1 MKTNMAPKAV
11 KEYISA
17 RRQKKKWL
25 IAVACLACAVVF
37 CTIYALTLPAI
48 TLEAGKLAE
57 SAQASQDQTA
67 SNETEANE
75 RTSQSA
81 SATAASNEG
90 PNSVTEASEKS
101 SAAEENAEEEIQPLA
116 NDEFSG
122 VENFWLWM
130 WAWDSK
136 EAKDYVMAGCYDTS
150 GAGKQPIQNKVLEQ
164 DDNRY
169 LIPVSYFE
177 TAYGSYGY
185 SFDPEDTANCPITYA
200 PNAYYSNAN
209 RTYASYVQVGENWYV
224 QIQDTT
230 LNPENGAKMTPPRSN
245 VYYRNYKTVTDAV
258 TPSSTVIN
266 MFDYWITDQD
276 APDDNDDGTNHFFN
290 GINANHALKFRKG
303 ANANGNWNNWTG
315 TAGLPYQGIV
325 ASTLQDGYPA
335 LSGNEDVFKP
345 EPSTLGNVE
354 NDVNLKESLKY
365 LFDPSYDG
373 DSAAYRSVHRNVGGL
388 LQVDNAGYYYYNS
401 QKNFA
406 ELDEKTNQVTL
417 YEDWGVKH
425 GGSSP
430 DGQFFP
436 FNKMPEVA
444 DLVST
449 DSAINHYFG
458 MTLTSRFV
466 QRPGGY
472 ADSGQEV
479 PTTFEFA
486 GDDDVWI
493 FIDNVLVADLGGIH
507 DRTSVSIDFH
517 SGDVII
523 ANEGGAQTKST
534 TLKAAFE
541 EAGMDITDPDSWRD
555 NTFADNTYHTLKF
568 YYLERGNTDSNLDLK
583 YNLTAIPST
592 GICKVDQYGE
602 EVEGAT
608 FAVYAAEKGG
618 NDDYHYLDNVKGT
631 RVDLPQK
638 YSFNL
643 DKTDEKKYGDIVDS
657 GGNTLVKALYTGTTN
672 AAGQMIFLD
681 EDKMPYTL
689 KELEE
694 LFGTHFI
701 LREIQVPEGYRL
713 VSDEIYLEIVNHKLL
728 SCNNTY
734 GSGVW
739 ASSNLLVTAPNTLKM
754 VDDSEQPYYDFDTD
768 TTNGTLFAV
777 VLKYEG
783 KADTGELSKQ
793 NNWKPVYGSDLDG
806 YTVTQVDDNASGD
819 DFINAVIKTAKAA
832 KDYGDVE
839 FQLGGSGMELNL
851 TNLPGDINSY
861 YYMLGD
867 SEKEN
872 TKYTVAYYW
881 SSETDWEK
889 ITAANTKRVDAD
901 QTTGIHSFSRSFGAD
916 INVPNINNRLL
927 VQKLDEDSTLVNGA
941 KFALY
946 KVEED
951 ASGIHYVDTNGN
963 KVSLGEN
970 YTIEPKTGIIERG
983 DATIKPVEVETTA
996 YNEFAGEQGTAI
1008 FTNLSEGTYYV
1019 REISAPDGY
1028 EINNTE
1034 SMVLVTKDAIYANA
1048 GTADDGVRVARGPG
1062 YVVSTLAAFATEG
1075 DIDRTLTWIYTKL
1088 AVNTKDA
1095 GTFQFNL
1102 DDTTTNW
1109 ELKKNSS
1116 DEDMLTYLKYSASDT
1131 NRLFNYSL
1139 NKDREVDMQK
1149 KETVKVT
1156 QEGEDTRRL
1165 YTDEGWAS
1173 LKIYQDSDYNDEAFL
1188 DGADYTDLTK
1198 YGPREGDIYN
1208 LFSRST
1214 YIQVTDK
1221 RGGGDLEISKTVE
1234 KAPEKSNDTFT
1245 FTVKLTDSQDK
1256 ALTGDYT
1263 YKVYQGNGEMG
1274 RTPATDENGKEITG
1288 TLTGGTGE
1296 IILSDRQVAVI
1307 ENLPAGTKYTI
1318 TETADRAYG
1327 TTARE
1332 KVLNDAGEKSYENYK
1347 FGIGEKREVSGEL
1360 YWKIEA
1366 QEDGTTKA
1374 DTTSTVEFTNT
1385 GLPDLSIVKADTAD
1399 SNKKLS
1405 GAKFS
1410 LYYEAQ
1416 TDEGTCNTYYV
1427 AGGTT
1432 AGGWTTAES
1441 EAAELTSDSEGKITF
1456 SHIPDGTYYLIE
1468 KEAPP
1473 GYNLLSGPVV
1483 LTVAG
1488 GKVTSAQ
1495 LATTNYD
1502 ISEDGLTVTVT
1513 NSAGYELPNTGGN
1526 GTTLFTIGGLLLM
1539 AGAAGCGYS
1548 LRRRRERRDMN

>member
-67 SNETEANE
+67 SNETEASE
-75 RTSQSA
+75 RTSKSA
-81 SATAASNEG
+81 SATAASDEG
-90 PNSVTEASEKS
+90 SNSVTEASEKS
-101 SAAEENAEEEIQPLA
+101 SAAEESAEEEIQPLA
-116 NDEFSG
+116 NDESSG
-122 VENFWLWM
+122 VAAFRLWM
-130 WAWDSK
+130 WAWGSTENSTEK
-136 EAKDYVMAGCYDTS
+136 SYNMA
-150 GAGKQPIQNKVLEQ
+150 AGYGEGSEITDVLQGQE
-164 DDNRY
+164 DNSY
-169 LIPVSYFE
+169 LLPVSYFE
-177 TAYGSYGY
+177 EAYGSYGY

-200 PNAYYSNAN
+200 PSAYNAQDNL
-209 RTYASYVQVGENWYV
+209 TPASYVQVDENWYV

-230 LNPENGAKMTPPRSN
+230 GLEPARSN

-266 MFDYWITDQD
+266 MFDYWITNRDE
-276 APDDNDDGTNHFFN
+276 PDNNDDTNHFFN
-290 GINANHALKFRKG
+290 GINGNHALKFRKD
-303 ANANGNWNNWTG
+303 ASANGNWNNWTG
-315 TAGLPYQGIV
+315 KAGLPYQGIV

-388 LQVDNAGYYYYNS
+388 LQVDKAGYYYYNS
-401 QKNFA
+401 QENFA

-444 DLVST
+444 DLESI

-472 ADSGQEV
+472 ADSGHNV

-507 DRTSVSIDFH
+507 DRTSVSIDFQ
-517 SGDVII
+517 SGNVTI
-523 ANEGGAQTKST
+523 ANEGGTKTTST
-534 TLKAAFE
+534 TLKKAFE
-541 EAGMDITDPDSWRD
+541 EAGMNTEDTDSWTD

-608 FAVYAAEKGG
+608 FAVYAAEKDG
-618 NDDYHYLDNVKGT
+618 NDDYHYLDTVNGKTVSLP
-631 RVDLPQK
+631 VD
-638 YSFNL
+638 YRFNL
-643 DKTDEKKYGDIVDS
+643 SENSDSYGDIVDS
-657 GGNTLVKALYTGTTN
+657 DGKTLVKALYTGTTN

-739 ASSNLLVTAPNTLKM
+739 ASSNLLVTAPNTLQM
-754 VDDSEQPYYDFDTD
+754 VDNNNSKQPYYDFDND

-783 KADTGELSKQ
+783 EANTGELSKQ

-889 ITAANTKRVDAD
+889 ITVANTKRVDAD

-927 VQKLDEDSTLVNGA
+927 VQKLDEDGTLVNGA

-946 KVEED
+946 KVKEED
-951 ASGIHYVDTNGN
+951 GKVYYVDEGGN
-963 KVSLGEN
+963 NVSLGKDYDIAPN
-970 YTIEPKTGIIERG
+970 NGSITQDNTTIE
-983 DATIKPVEVETTA
+983 PVEVETTA

-1048 GTADDGVRVARGPG
+1048 GTADDGVKVARGPG

-1088 AVNTKDA
+1088 AVNTAQA
-1095 GTFQFNL
+1095 GTFQFDL

-1109 ELKKNSS
+1109 ELKKNGSN
-1116 DEDMLTYLKYSASDT
+1116 EVMLTYLKYSASDT

-1139 NKDREVDMQK
+1139 NKDREADMNK
-1149 KETVKVT
+1149 KTVPAMVT
-1156 QEGEDTRRL
+1156 QAGEDTRRL

-1173 LKIYQDSDYNDEAFL
+1173 LKIYQDSDYNDEEFL

-1263 YKVYQGNGEMG
+1263 YKVYQINGETG
-1274 RTPATDENGKEITG
+1274 RTPVTDENGKAITG
-1288 TLTGGTGE
+1288 TLTEGTGK
-1296 IILSDRQVAVI
+1296 ITLSDRQVAVI

-1318 TETADRAYG
+1318 TETADGAYG

-1332 KVLNDAGEKSYENYK
+1332 KVLTDAGEKSYKNYE
-1347 FGIGEKREVSGEL
+1347 FGIGEDRKVSGEL

-1374 DTTSTVEFTNT
+1374 DTTSKVEFTNT

-1399 SNKKLS
+1399 PNKKLS

-1416 TDEGTCNTYYV
+1416 TDEGTCKTYYV
-1427 AGGTT
+1427 TGGTT

-1488 GKVTSAQ
+1488 GKVTIAQ
-1495 LATTNYD
+1495 LATTDYA